1 MRLQERLA
9 QRNVSP
15 LFGICE
21 WLFNSHVGTAIRES
35 PLLFPVIE
43 TVHVLSISLLVG
55 TAAIVDLRLLG
66 VVLKR
71 EKVSDVVA
79 QIEPLA
85 WCGFAVMFVS
95 GFLLFWSEAEKSYG
109 NAAFRVKLLLL
120 VLAGLNPLIFHATI
134 YRSVTVWNDAP
145 VAPRQARVT
154 AILSLTLWGAIIVA
168 GRAIAYFH

>member
-1 MRLQERLA
+1 
-9 QRNVSP
+9 VSL
-15 LFGICE
+15 LFRFCE
-21 WLFNSHVGTAIRES
+21 WLFNSYVGTTIRES
-35 PLLFPVIE
+35 PILFPVIE
-43 TVHVLSISLLVG
+43 SAHVLGITLLAG

-66 VVLKR
+66 LVLKE

-85 WCGFAVMFVS
+85 WWGLAVMFVS
-95 GFLLFWSEAEKSYG
+95 GFFLFWSEAEKSYG
-109 NAAFRVKLLLL
+109 NAAFRVKLVLLL
-120 VLAGLNPLIFHATI
+120 LAGLNPLIFHTTI
-134 YRSVTVWNDAP
+134 YRSVATWNNAA